1 MGERQAP
8 PSGSRLC
15 PLGITTR
22 PTNGEG
28 DARYGHAEG
37 DGHEEG
43 DGDAEGDGYAQGD
56 GHAEGK
62 SDEGDEGHEA
72 QGHEEGRRSGGVSG
86 AKLITRANVMS
97 PPEVKGLGLPSAG
110 SGVWWCPASP

>member
-1 MGERQAP
+1 MGAV
-8 PSGSRLC
+8 C

-37 DGHEEG
+37 EGHAQGEGHEEG
-43 DGDAEGDGYAQGD
+43 
-56 GHAEGK
+56 K
-62 SDEGDEGHEA
+62 SNEGDEGHEA

-86 AKLITRANVMS
+86 EKLITRANVMS
-97 PPEVKGLGLPSAG
+97 PPEVKGLGVPSAG
-110 SGVWWCPASP
+110 SGMWWCPAFL

>member
-1 MGERQAP
+1 MGVKDKRP
-8 PSGSRLC
+8 RLALAVC

-43 DGDAEGDGYAQGD
+43 DGDAQGYGYAQG
-56 GHAEGK
+56 
-62 SDEGDEGHEA
+62 EGHEEG

-97 PPEVKGLGLPSAG
+97 PPEVKGLGVPSAG
-110 SGVWWCPASP
+110 SGVWWCPAPP

>member
-1 MGERQAP
+1 MRKALHVKDKRP
-8 PSGSRLC
+8 RLALAVC
-15 PLGITTR
+15 PLGIPTR

-37 DGHEEG
+37 DGHE
-43 DGDAEGDGYAQGD
+43 
-56 GHAEGK
+56 EGK

-97 PPEVKGLGLPSAG
+97 PPEVKGLGVPSAG

>member
-1 MGERQAP
+1 MGAP
-8 PSGSRLC
+8 VWLSPF
-15 PLGITTR
+15 PLGITWG

-86 AKLITRANVMS
+86 EKLITRANVMS
-97 PPEVKGLGLPSAG
+97 PPEVKGLGVPSAG
-110 SGVWWCPASP
+110 SGVWWCPAFL